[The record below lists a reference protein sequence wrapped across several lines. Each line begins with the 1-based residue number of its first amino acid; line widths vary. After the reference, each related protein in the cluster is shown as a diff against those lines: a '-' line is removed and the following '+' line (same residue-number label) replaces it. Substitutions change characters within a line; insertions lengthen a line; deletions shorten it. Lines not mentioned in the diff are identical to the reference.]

1 MGKEYQEIDGRIQ
14 RWIER
19 QRLFFVSTAPL
30 ADDGRINCSPK
41 GLDGLRVLGPRQIA
55 YVDTG
60 GSGIET
66 VAHLKENGRIV
77 IMLCAFD
84 GPPKIFRFYGHGRS
98 VEPHD
103 AEFEKL
109 VPMFPKMPAIRN
121 FIVVDIECIRD
132 SCGYGVPLY
141 EFKRE
146 RESLKNW
153 CESKTKDELLEY
165 RFERNAQSLDGL
177 PGLNV
182 SQYKLCAGISV

>member
-1 MGKEYQEIDGRIQ
+1 MGKEYQEIDEHMRG
-14 RWIER
+14 WMER
-19 QRLFFVSTAPL
+19 QRVFFVSTAPL

-41 GLDGLRVLGPRQIA
+41 GLDGLRVLGPRQIVYA
-55 YVDTG
+55 DIG

-103 AEFEKL
+103 ADFEKL
-109 VPMFPKMPAIRN
+109 VPMFPKIPAIRN
-121 FIVVDIECIRD
+121 FIIIDINCIRD

-141 EFKRE
+141 DFKTD
-146 RESLKNW
+146 RESLKSW
-153 CESKTKDELLEY
+153 CESKTEEEILTF
-165 RFERNAQSLDGL
+165 RIERNALSLDGL
-177 PGLNV
+177 PGLDIGPG
-182 SQYKLCAGISV
+182 KLSTS